1 MSSFFEFGKTTIKVP
16 NKMIFVNK
24 QGYDNL
30 TNPIT
35 KSGAIASRFGIKSL
49 NVEPTESNKI
59 EVIESAPR
67 EVKPKPKAQRKPQQK
82 KVNVKKEAEDLL
94 SEMMGTKI
102 KDKLEMPELPEPKKE
117 KKVKKE
123 PEPKKEKLYLDEI
136 LKIKKNFKELIDSEV
151 LKNKYNSNYSIQELK
166 AKYYKFKNKIKSII
180 EEMEINGFDVNEES
194 SKLVKSGIIYMNI
207 INKIEK
213 NREKAK
219 PEEPEPE
226 PEPRDNIINEWESDT
241 IPILL
246 SQQDPEV
253 YNNIEKKVNQ
263 LNKKNQYIVLNELGF
278 YIEKYID
285 DLFKHYGENKKA
297 VEIIINGLETIA
309 QYIGANN
316 INGYK
321 YDGLLKWF
329 NASNRQKVYKLY
341 NGENASVT
349 ITNKKK

>member
-49 NVEPTESNKI
+49 NVEPTEGNKI
-59 EVIESAPR
+59 ELIESAPR

-94 SEMMGTKI
+94 SEMMGTKTSKKI
-102 KDKLEMPELPEPKKE
+102 EMPELPEFPKE

-123 PEPKKEKLYLDEI
+123 
-136 LKIKKNFKELIDSEV
+136 KIKKMTPSEEYQYYKKKAEELTDEERSKMNAERKKANDRMREIRKLKSKKAELEREELYKITLDPLYGAVKTYIEEEAV
-151 LKNKYNSNYSIQELK
+151 RKGEEARDRRMALRAEKNK
-166 AKYYKFKNKIKSII
+166 
-180 EEMEINGFDVNEES
+180 
-194 SKLVKSGIIYMNI
+194 VK
-207 INKIEK
+207 K
-213 NREKAK
+213 
-219 PEEPEPE
+219 PE

-341 NGENASVT
+341 NGGNASVT